1 MRFKL
6 SASIIDCIINK
17 TRGKIDTE
25 KVAEQV
31 KIILE
36 ILGRSDFGVSNKI
49 TIYTLKYMSFMHMGC
64 CKCCSVGGCGV
75 LFR

>member
-1 MRFKL
+1 MNCL
-6 SASIIDCIINK
+6 YSCYSLVEVINK
-17 TRGKIDTE
+17 TRRKIDTE
-25 KVAEQV
+25 NVAEQV

-36 ILGRSDFGVSNKI
+36 IVGRSDFGVSNKI
-49 TIYTLKYMSFMHMGC
+49 TIYTLRYMPFMYMGC